1 MTDAVTQAVLA
12 AALATYAWRAVG
24 VLWAGRVVADG
35 RGFRLASCVAYALL
49 AALIVKMVWDPG
61 SANLAATSLS
71 SRLVGIAAT
80 ATAYFGFGR
89 NVPLSAWVGVGV
101 FAVAEGWTGVGVG
114 T

>member
-12 AALATYAWRAVG
+12 AALATYAWRVVG

-80 ATAYFGFGR
+80 ATMYFGFGR

-101 FAVAEGWTGVGVG
+101 FAVAEGWTGG
-114 T
+114 